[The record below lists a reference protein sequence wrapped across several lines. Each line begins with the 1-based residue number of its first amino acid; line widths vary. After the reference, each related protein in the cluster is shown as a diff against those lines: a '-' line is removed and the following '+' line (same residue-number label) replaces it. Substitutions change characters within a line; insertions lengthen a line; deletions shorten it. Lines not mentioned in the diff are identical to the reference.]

1 MLAPKLI
8 SGSSFPWRL
17 HPSTDWLEY
26 LYLRRDRLNQYQE
39 QANDCDRLFNE
50 LLSTFFWDFIAL
62 FLPHLA
68 GEIDRESIAFVERE
82 AFSGTSTAEREE
94 TDFIARVQ
102 FRNRPTCF
110 LIRTEHRTSDR
121 TGLARRM
128 FHDVVKLDRQYAIP
142 IYPIV
147 VFLEESDRT
156 SETNGY
162 RVTFPDRQV
171 LEFSFVSIS
180 LPRLNWQEF
189 RDRHNPVAAALMAKM
204 QMTLEER
211 PRVKVECLRMLASL
225 DLTLDLDRLIS
236 GLIDTYLPLNVIEEQ
251 VFESE
256 LDRMQ
261 LPQQEGIMEIVTSW
275 MEKGIE
281 QGIAQGISQGIE
293 QGIEQGIGLGIV
305 VTVLRQLKHRFGPLS
320 PNLEKK
326 IRDLSLEQLE
336 VLSEALLDFK
346 SHADLEKWLF
356 QAGFRQGL
364 EQLLIGQIQHRFGT
378 LEFPIDE
385 LIQKLPIDQLEQ
397 LGKAIFEFENSE
409 HLMDWLTADKN
420 GNRSLR
426 SSSDN

>member
-1 MLAPKLI
+1 M
-8 SGSSFPWRL
+8 
-17 HPSTDWLEY
+17 
-26 LYLRRDRLNQYQE
+26 NQRQE
-39 QANDCDRLFNE
+39 RAIERGRLFNE

-68 GEIDRESIAFVERE
+68 GEVDRESIAFVEPEVSSRDIV
-82 AFSGTSTAEREE
+82 SDREE

-102 FRNRPTCF
+102 FRDRPTCF
-110 LIRTEHRTSDR
+110 LIRTEHRASDR

-128 FHDVVKLDRQYAIP
+128 FHDVVELDRQYAIP

-147 VFLEESDRT
+147 VFLDQSDRT

-171 LEFSFVSIS
+171 LEFSFVSIC

-211 PRVKVECLRMLASL
+211 PRVKAECLRMLTSL
-225 DLTLDLDRLIS
+225 DLNLDRAHLIS

-256 LDRMQ
+256 IDRMQ
-261 LPQQEGIMEIVTSW
+261 LTAQEGIMEIVTSW

-320 PNLEKK
+320 PNLEKQV
-326 IRDLSLEQLE
+326 RDLSLEQLE
-336 VLSEALLDFK
+336 VLSEALLDFE

-364 EQLLIGQIQHRFGT
+364 EQLLIGQIKHRFGD
-378 LEFPIDE
+378 LESPIDE
-385 LIQKLPIDQLEQ
+385 LIQQLPIDQLEQ
-397 LGKAIFEFENSE
+397 LGKAMFEFKNSE
-409 HLMDWLTADKN
+409 NLMDWLTDDRKRDN
-420 GNRSLR
+420 SL
-426 SSSDN
+426 